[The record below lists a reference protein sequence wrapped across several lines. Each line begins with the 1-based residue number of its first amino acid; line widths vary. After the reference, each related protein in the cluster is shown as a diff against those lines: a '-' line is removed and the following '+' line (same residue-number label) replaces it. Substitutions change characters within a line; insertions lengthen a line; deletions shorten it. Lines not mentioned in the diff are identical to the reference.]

1 MIRLPAKFLVLVMAV
16 CLAAF
21 LAGCGSRVNQKNFQ
35 KIKNDMPQEE
45 VISILGEPT
54 ETSSIGVGP
63 FSGTSSV
70 WDTTEGTVTIQFV
83 NGKVKM
89 KTFTSKK

>member
-1 MIRLPAKFLVLVMAV
+1 MIRMPPKFLVLALAI
-16 CLAAF
+16 CLAVF

-45 VISILGEPT
+45 VFSILGEPT
-54 ETSSIGVGP
+54 ETSSISVGA

-70 WDTTEGTVTIQFV
+70 WKTSKEMVTIQFV

-89 KTFTSKK
+89 KTFTLNE